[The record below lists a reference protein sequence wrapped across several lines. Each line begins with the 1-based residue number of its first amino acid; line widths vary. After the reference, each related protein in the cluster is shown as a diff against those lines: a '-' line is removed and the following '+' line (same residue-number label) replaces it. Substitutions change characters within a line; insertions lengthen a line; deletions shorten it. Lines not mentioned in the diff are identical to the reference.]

1 MEIFTYGFM
10 LQALAAA
17 MIVGVSAPTVGIY
30 LVQKR
35 MALIG
40 DGLGHV
46 ALTGVALGFL
56 TNTQPLWTTLL
67 VTALGAV
74 AVEVIRTRGR
84 ASGDVAL
91 ALLFYGG
98 IAGGV
103 FITSL
108 VSGKTNAN
116 LNEYLFGALLTVSD
130 AEVWAIGI
138 LGCVVTFVMVVLR
151 PWLAAI
157 CHDEEHARV
166 AGLPVGALNLLV
178 AVTTAVTVSVAMR
191 VVGLL
196 LISALL
202 VVPVV
207 TAQQF
212 TRGFATTMYSAMGLG
227 LLASGAG
234 FVTAGVLEE
243 VPPGAAI
250 VLVAVA
256 LFIVVAVGRAIW
268 LALRRRALA
277 PSVASIH

>member
-1 MEIFTYGFM
+1 
-10 LQALAAA
+10 
-17 MIVGVSAPTVGIY
+17 
-30 LVQKR
+30 
-35 MALIG
+35 
-40 DGLGHV
+40 

-56 TNTQPLWTTLL
+56 TGSSPLWTTLL

-74 AVEVIRTRGR
+74 AVEVIRTRGK

-108 VSGKTNAN
+108 VSGKTNAS
-116 LNEYLFGALLTVSD
+116 LNEYLFGALLTVSKGD
-130 AEVWAIGI
+130 VWAIGI
-138 LGCVVTFVMVVLR
+138 LGLVVSIVMIVLR

-157 CHDEEHARV
+157 SHDEEHARV

-191 VVGLL
+191 AVGLL

-227 LLASGAG
+227 LLSAGAG
-234 FVTAGVLEE
+234 FVSAGVLET

-256 LFIVVAVGRAIW
+256 LFVVVALGRAVW
-268 LALRRRALA
+268 LSLRRRTLA
-277 PSVASIH
+277 ASVAAAES